1 MCGLYQNSSLFFM
14 PGRIGFIEKGKHL
27 TSLEIQGVPIGLSI
41 CYDLRF
47 PEIFQALSRTDKLI
61 LNIANWPERRV
72 LHWKTLIQAR
82 AIENQVYFLGVNRIG
97 KDGNGLKYEKFE
109 SDCIARR

>member
-1 MCGLYQNSSLFFM
+1 M
-14 PGRIGFIEKGKHL
+14 
-27 TSLEIQGVPIGLSI
+27 
-41 CYDLRF
+41 
-47 PEIFQALSRTDKLI
+47 SRTDKLI

-97 KDGNGLKYEKFE
+97 KDGNGLKYENSSLIVSPEGVILSPE
-109 SDCIARR
+109 SINEDIDIYDIDPALVDICRENFPVKNDRQVNFYKEIICN